1 LPRSGPPL
9 SSDPPLARSAPTVG
23 LRARAGARAR
33 ACACACA
40 WTSNVEVLETQWF
53 FNHLRS
59 TQWNLKS
66 ESPINLYVFTHLRK
80 PQVDLKC
87 GTTKNHW
94 FFNHLRAPQRNLN
107 SENAINLKVFYP
119 FEETSMDLNGTS
131 TEPQTQNCNKY
142 ICFLII

>member
-1 LPRSGPPL
+1 M
-9 SSDPPLARSAPTVG
+9 
-23 LRARAGARAR
+23 
-33 ACACACA
+33 
-40 WTSNVEVLETQWF
+40 F
-53 FNHLRS
+53 
-59 TQWNLKS
+59 
-66 ESPINLYVFTHLRK
+66 FTHLRK